1 MRARIDEDKLPV
13 LPPVVPVSVTDT
25 LTPENLDNEHLQ
37 SYTTAVTRILNTD
50 VAESTYSEIIDG
62 FPTLDSYLEF
72 TWRPVDDNFPL
83 QHHTELCEGSVD
95 KFRALRSS
103 FDPLTLTFEPQV
115 SRALNF
121 VS

>member
-37 SYTTAVTRILNTD
+37 SYTTAVIRILNTD

-62 FPTLDSYLEF
+62 YPTLNSYLEF
-72 TWRPVDDNFPL
+72 NWRPLDDTLPL

-115 SRALNF
+115 STALKF
-121 VS
+121 IS